1 MTKAALIGVSI
12 ATPGSSGSIRHDVRV
27 LKKTVVCSNVKSK
40 FRHFALDHHPD
51 KNGNAV
57 DFNELVEARDAALRQ
72 CQKSRPKKA
81 RPKKAKR
88 AQKKAKKRAE
98 KTKKR
103 AEKTKKRAKRA
114 KKTVETD
121 ETWGKVVAGVLLGVG
136 GVTIVKNNT
145 PVRKKLRRQR
155 SDEDYLKATGHK
167 RRMG

>member
-81 RPKKAKR
+81 KR
-88 AQKKAKKRAE
+88 AQKKAKK
-98 KTKKR
+98 K
-103 AEKTKKRAKRA
+103 A
-114 KKTVETD
+114 KKANETD

>member
-81 RPKKAKR
+81 KR

-98 KTKKR
+98 KTKK
-103 AEKTKKRAKRA
+103 KA
-114 KKTVETD
+114 KKAKKANETD